1 MFIWMAAALLSD
13 GVLKKKKKDIQAD
26 TLKQTDLFS

>member
-13 GVLKKKKKDIQAD
+13 GVLKKKDIQAD